1 MYGSKRDVLG
11 FGISR
16 GGNQPSDMTG
26 GLPLAP
32 NFAGADRI
40 KMDPQDKQLLSEQ
53 RTVPLKSVSKVQADI
68 NGIDPTRNIFLTG
81 GLAAIPKAGLWR
93 DMKFKQ

>member
-1 MYGSKRDVLG
+1 
-11 FGISR
+11 
-16 GGNQPSDMTG
+16 
-26 GLPLAP
+26 
-32 NFAGADRI
+32 
-40 KMDPQDKQLLSEQ
+40 MDPQDKQLLSEQ